1 MKANSLHLSTQGSS
15 PSPTFRASGYCVFRL
30 RLVPGELRAFH
41 LLSARLLDLWFLR
54 PESGWLT
61 PPPPVFHLENP
72 ASLIMSV
79 DIHYEQLSDDQWREL
94 LPLMQQQQVVR

>member
-1 MKANSLHLSTQGSS
+1 MKASSLHLSTQGSS
-15 PSPTFRASGYCVFRL
+15 PSPTFRASGVFRL
-30 RLVPGELRAFH
+30 RLVPGEIRAFH
-41 LLSARLLDLWFLR
+41 LLPARLLDLWLLR
-54 PESGWLT
+54 LESGWLT
-61 PPPPVFHLENP
+61 PPPLVFHLESS

>member
-1 MKANSLHLSTQGSS
+1 MKASSLHLSTQGSS

-30 RLVPGELRAFH
+30 RLVPGEVRAFH
-41 LLSARLLDLWFLR
+41 CSQPACWTSGFSDLRAVWF
-54 PESGWLT
+54 T
-61 PPPPVFHLENP
+61 PPPLVFHLENS